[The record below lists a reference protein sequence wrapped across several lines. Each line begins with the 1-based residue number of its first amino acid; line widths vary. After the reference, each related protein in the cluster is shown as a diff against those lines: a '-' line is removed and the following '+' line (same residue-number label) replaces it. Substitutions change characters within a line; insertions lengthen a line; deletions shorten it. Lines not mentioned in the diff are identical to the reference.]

1 MENVF
6 KHIYQGWNEFARGF
20 ASIQNMVILSLV
32 YILLLGPIWL
42 LVRLF
47 KKDLLASKT
56 LKANSFWIEREGK
69 NPSWKDFTGNF
80 EKVLIK
86 K

>member
-56 LKANSFWIEREGK
+56 LKANSFWIEREGET
-69 NPSWKDFTGNF
+69 PELERFYRQF
-80 EKVLIK
+80 
-86 K
+86 